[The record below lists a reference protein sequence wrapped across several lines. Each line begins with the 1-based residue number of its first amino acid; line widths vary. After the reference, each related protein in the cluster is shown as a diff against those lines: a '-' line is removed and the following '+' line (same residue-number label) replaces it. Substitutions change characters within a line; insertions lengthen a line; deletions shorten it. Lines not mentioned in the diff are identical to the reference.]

1 MKKRT
6 LIACATMVMMA
17 LWSCGSSKT
26 SEASYY
32 TMETTYIGSE
42 MDGSITLRAWGD
54 GNSKK
59 DAVEQAL
66 KQAVYDVIFS
76 NNIKGTTGIDTRPLV
91 LEANAKEKYQ
101 NYFNAFFTDGG
112 EYLDYVSQK
121 DEKSNSK
128 QVLENRNAY
137 RYGVTVRVL
146 RSALKA
152 KLQQDG
158 IIK

>member
-1 MKKRT
+1 MKKRF
-6 LIACATMVMMA
+6 LMACAILAMVV

-32 TMETTYIGSE
+32 TMETTCIGSE
-42 MDGSITLRAWGD
+42 LDGSITLRAWGN

-76 NNIKGTTGIDTRPLV
+76 GNIKGTTGIDVRPLIV
-91 LEANAKEKYQ
+91 EVNAKEKYQ
-101 NYFNAFFTDGG
+101 NYFNTFFTDGG
-112 EYLDYVSQK
+112 EYLNYVSKK

-128 QVLENRNAY
+128 QVLENRNTY

-146 RSALKA
+146 RSALKS

>member
-1 MKKRT
+1 MKK
-6 LIACATMVMMA
+6 IFFMACALVAMSA
-17 LWSCGSSKT
+17 LCSCGSSKT

-32 TMETTYIGSE
+32 AMETTCIGSE
-42 MDGSITLRAWGD
+42 LDGSITLRAWGD

-76 NNIKGTTGIDTRPLV
+76 NNIKGTTGIDARPLIV
-91 LEANAKEKYQ
+91 EANAKEKYQ

-112 EYLDYVSQK
+112 EYLNYVSQK

-128 QVLENRNAY
+128 QVLENRNSY
-137 RYGVTVRVL
+137 RDGITVRVL